1 MNPRSRIDLH
11 SLTEQA
17 NRSTEHEAFQAL
29 ITTQHC
35 RIGIGAY
42 YGSNGNYKFFIEAL
56 VSLCRGLNS
65 VDLSFMQKQ
74 LLLLRQLKERGYTLS
89 CNEDGCISC
98 ELTISQ
104 ETAVSECAALGK
116 ITENYLSK
124 EEVIEP

>member
-1 MNPRSRIDLH
+1 MSTRNRIDLH

-17 NRSTEHEAFQAL
+17 SKSAEHEAFQTL
-29 ITTQHC
+29 VTTQHC
-35 RIGIGAY
+35 RIGIGATVS
-42 YGSNGNYKFFIEAL
+42 SNGNYKFFIEAL
-56 VSLCRGLNS
+56 ISLYKGLNS

-89 CNEDGCISC
+89 CDEDGCISC

-104 ETAVSECAALGK
+104 ENAVNECEALDK
-116 ITENYLSK
+116 ITGNCLSK